1 MPSKS
6 AWAKPTT
13 VAHDVGIQQEKQLKS
28 NVKQELLGFVQ
39 ANTTNSEAITM
50 QTDLI
55 EQEVLDSLLLMDLV
69 LFVEQCWGVKLIG
82 HDFSPIHFRTIEELA
97 QLIERR
103 WLQQSA

>member
-6 AWAKPTT
+6 GWAKPTT
-13 VAHDVGIQQEKQLKS
+13 VAPDARIQQEKQLKS
-28 NVKQELLGFVQ
+28 NVRQELLGFVQ

-69 LFVEQCWGVKLIG
+69 LFVEQCWGVELIG
-82 HDFSPIHFRTIEELA
+82 HDFSPSHFRTIGELA
-97 QLIERR
+97 QLVERR
-103 WLQQSA
+103 WLKQSA